1 MPSHL
6 RFLRYSVI
14 VVMFVALFS
23 CRKDPINEGG
33 GGNTTPI
40 TPQQYN
46 PDWTDASH
54 GNVPPD
60 YATVF
65 PQNSVNTLEITIGS
79 ANWSAIR
86 SNMTAL
92 FGADFG
98 IFTPPTPGGGGFPS
112 TETNY
117 VDVTL
122 KFNNKTWKNVGFRL
136 KGNSSLR
143 AAWTSGNYKLPF
155 RLNFDEFEE
164 RYPGILNQHFYGFEE
179 MSFSPG
185 FKDQSLIRE
194 KIAADIFRL
203 GGVAAPQTAFYRV
216 YVDIGTGMKYWG
228 VYCGIELPDDN
239 MVKNQLGEESGN
251 LYKPESKLATFVQSE
266 FEKKSNETAADY
278 SDVQT
283 FIAKLNA
290 STRTTNPTLW
300 KQELEAVFNMPYFLK
315 YLAINNAIV
324 NWDTYGLMAHNYY
337 LYNHTS
343 NKIMWIP
350 WDNNEALTRSP
361 GITGTTGGNP
371 MGGALSL
378 TMNEVSTT
386 WPLIRYVATD
396 PGYFQQYKTYLKDFK
411 NNVFTTTAMH
421 ALIDKYYDMITP
433 YAIGINGEQAGY
445 TYLTNQTTFTNERA
459 NLKTHVT
466 NRISLV
472 TTFAP

>member
-1 MPSHL
+1 MKITS
-6 RFLRYSVI
+6 RFLSI
-14 VVMFVALFS
+14 FSLFLLLSLLFS
-23 CRKDPINEGG
+23 CRKDPINDGG
-33 GGNTTPI
+33 GGNSTPI

-54 GNVPPD
+54 GNVSPD
-60 YATVF
+60 YAMVF
-65 PQNSVNTLEITIGS
+65 PQNSVNRLEINIGS

-86 SNMTAL
+86 TNMTAL
-92 FGADFG
+92 FGGDFG
-98 IFTPPTPGGGGFPS
+98 VFTPPTPGGGGFPS

-122 KFNNKTWKNVGFRL
+122 TFNNKTWKNVGFRL

-143 AAWTSGNYKLPF
+143 SAWTSGNYKLPF
-155 RLNFDEFEE
+155 RLNFDEFEDQ
-164 RYPGILNQHFYGFEE
+164 YPGILNQHFYGFEE
-179 MSFSPG
+179 LSFSPG

-203 GGVAAPQTAFYRV
+203 GGIAAPQTAFYQV
-216 YVDIGTGMKYWG
+216 YVNIGTGLKYWG

-251 LYKPESKLATFVQSE
+251 LYKPESKLAGFVQSE
-266 FEKKSNETAADY
+266 FEKKNNETAADY
-278 SDVQT
+278 SDAQLL
-283 FIAKLNA
+283 IAKLNA
-290 STRTTNPTLW
+290 STRTTNPALW
-300 KQELEAVFNMPYFLK
+300 KQELESVINIPYFLK
-315 YLAINNAIV
+315 YLAINNTIV

-337 LYNHTS
+337 LYNHSS

-361 GITGTTGGNP
+361 GITGTTTGGL

-378 TMNEVSTT
+378 TMNEVTT
-386 WPLIRYVATD
+386 AWPLIRYVASD
-396 PGYFQQYKTYLKDFK
+396 PNYFQQYKTYMKDFK
-411 NNVFTTTAMH
+411 TTVFTTTAMN
-421 ALIDKYYDMITP
+421 ALIDKYYDMVTP
-433 YAIGINGEQAGY
+433 YAIGANGEQPGY

-459 NLKTHVT
+459 NLKTHVA